1 MQVIAIANQKGGV
14 GKTTV
19 IVNVAAALAAK
30 GFRVAVLDMDSQA
43 NATMALGVTVPQD
56 AAALAHVLVG
66 GARLPDV
73 LVPTQTPGVTLA
85 PATEDL
91 AKADMKLVSTY
102 GRENILRRAMKD
114 LDGQFDFVLIDTSP
128 YLGLLTVNALLA
140 ARHVLVPVSAEF
152 LPMVGLRALNETID
166 ELRRNTDAP
175 LEILGYLVTM
185 FDKRL
190 GIAKDAVAL
199 LEQRFGERVLRTRI
213 RVNVNLKT
221 APSHGRDIFQL
232 ERALKRP
239 WKGIEDFEALT
250 AELLSVL
257 KVKPQSAVAA

>member
-1 MQVIAIANQKGGV
+1 MKIIAIANQKGGV

-19 IVNVAAALAAK
+19 VVNLAASLAAK

-43 NATMALGVTVPQD
+43 NATTALGVNVPEGTPG
-56 AAALAHVLVG
+56 LAHVLVG
-66 GARLPDV
+66 AAKLGEIILPS
-73 LVPTQTPGVTLA
+73 QTEGVVVA

-91 AKADMKLVSTY
+91 AKADMKLVSMI
-102 GRENILRRAMKD
+102 GRENILRRAMKEI
-114 LDGQFDFVLIDTSP
+114 DGRFDFVLIDTSP

-140 ARHVLVPVSAEF
+140 AEHVLVPVSAEF

-175 LEILGYLVTM
+175 LDVLGYLVTM

-190 GIAKDAVAL
+190 GIAGDAVEML
-199 LEQRFGERVLRTRI
+199 SQRFGERVLKSKI
-213 RVNVNLKT
+213 RVNVNLKA
-221 APSHGRDIFQL
+221 APSHGRDILQL
-232 ERALKRP
+232 EKRMKKP

-250 AELLSVL
+250 DEVLALLKL
-257 KVKPQSAVAA
+257 TPNTAAAA